1 MINTNMWFWNKL
13 LWNLHAARWDSCQN
27 GDSNRPHRTCPPDC
41 KRGHI
46 SVFSRTKNLPFW
58 HCLQLQL
65 FNPPES
71 PKVITSLV
79 HEALESRIDV
89 SHGNGKAFLSSSW
102 LLLGWVADVFTS
114 WLIFTFLSAI
124 CSLSRE
130 FFHELCGTLS
140 SIVDSY
146 SNIQVC
152 TSFYILAPAAI
163 TAAQPHAVHGWLSHN
178 LFKLCSLLREQC
190 RLRTIL

>member
-1 MINTNMWFWNKL
+1 ML
-13 LWNLHAARWDSCQN
+13 LVGILVKMEIAIALIELALLTAKEVIFLFFLELKIYPFGTAFSSNFSTLQSPLRLSPPSSTRLWKAGSTSPMATAR
-27 GDSNRPHRTCPPDC
+27 P
-41 KRGHI
+41 
-46 SVFSRTKNLPFW
+46 
-58 HCLQLQL
+58 
-65 FNPPES
+65 
-71 PKVITSLV
+71 
-79 HEALESRIDV
+79 
-89 SHGNGKAFLSSSW
+89 SSW

-163 TAAQPHAVHGWLSHN
+163 AAAQPHAVPGWLSHG
-178 LFKLCSLLREQC
+178 LFMFLALICSDWLMQTKRPFF
-190 RLRTIL
+190 RMFPSAPHY

>member
-1 MINTNMWFWNKL
+1 MWFWNKL

-41 KRGHI
+41 KRNHV
-46 SVFSRTKNLPFW
+46 SVFFLEVNIFPFGTALSSNFST
-58 HCLQLQL
+58 LQSPLRL
-65 FNPPES
+65 SPPSSTRLWKAGSMS
-71 PKVITSLV
+71 PMAT
-79 HEALESRIDV
+79 ARP
-89 SHGNGKAFLSSSW
+89 SSW